1 MELPTASRRKFL
13 VAIANLGSTGWI
25 AMNWPQIAYAAQHG
39 GHSDANDAPPTRLN
53 TLSPAEAADIEA
65 IAGQIVPSGKTPGA
79 KEARVIYFIDNALGS
94 FFGAQLPSFRQGM
107 AEFQGRFAKA
117 HGGKPFAAAS
127 DAVQIAWLHDVDRT
141 PFFMAVRRLT
151 VLGLIALP
159 KYGGNSD
166 YAGWN
171 LLGVENNHSW
181 MPPFGFYDT
190 DYPGFEPYPGT
201 KPYTA

>member
-127 DAVQIAWLHDVDRT
+127 DAIQIAWLHDVDRT
-141 PFFMAVRRLT
+141 PFFMAAMTIRAQASASER
-151 VLGLIALP
+151 A
-159 KYGGNSD
+159 
-166 YAGWN
+166 
-171 LLGVENNHSW
+171 SW
-181 MPPFGFYDT
+181 WSSAMSRCRQTSGSLV
-190 DYPGFEPYPGT
+190 G
-201 KPYTA
+201 